1 MELEKF
7 ISESIKSIIKGI
19 ADSKDFAIEYGARVN
34 PEMQPQNIKQEMM
47 ILYKGENGGKTL
59 TKLDF
64 DIAVTATNESTSGGS
79 GSINVFAAKV
89 GGKLEGLEKVENIS
103 RLKFTLNICLPYTKE
118 KSIDSEV

>member
-34 PEMQPQNIKQEMM
+34 PEMQVHNKDQEMF
-47 ILYKGENGGKTL
+47 ILYKGKNGGKTV

-79 GSINVFAAKV
+79 GSINEFDGKI
-89 GGKLEGLEKVENIS
+89 GGKLEGTEKFENIS
-103 RLKFTLNICLPYTKE
+103 RLKFTLNVVLPYTKE
-118 KSIDSEV
+118 KSIDIQD